1 MKACVLKYD
10 HFENIHRLDAK
21 LPSYEGAPN
30 FRQVRL
36 VNSTDPGHCE
46 LQVPGYLVFG
56 TGQPTKLGFENALRF
71 IFSESGAKDVLW
83 TNMRQVSH
91 NTQEMQNM
99 LYKDNLINMKDA
111 QSCCKRWFRI

>member
-1 MKACVLKYD
+1 MKEEAKRKEQNNPMKACVLKYD

-36 VNSTDPGHCE
+36 VHSVDPEHCE

-83 TNMRQVSH
+83 TNMRQVRH

-99 LYKDNLINMKDA
+99 L
-111 QSCCKRWFRI
+111 